1 MEFIKNYIKKSIE
14 TKRNILENEKLLSK
28 IRDVSLVI
36 VDSLKGGGKVLICGN
51 GGSAADSQHIAAE
64 FVSRFYF
71 DRPGLPSMALTVDT
85 SILTAIGNDYGYE
98 KTFSRQVQAC
108 ANKGDVL
115 IGISTSGNSENVVNA
130 INEAKNKGVF
140 TVGLTGEKDGLISS
154 SADITLQI
162 PSSETPI
169 IQESH
174 IMTGH
179 IICALVEK
187 MMFPNP
193 D

>member
-1 MEFIKNYIKKSIE
+1 MEFIKNYIEKSIE
-14 TKRNILENEKLLSK
+14 TKRNILENEKTISQ

-36 VDSLKGGGKVLICGN
+36 AESLKNGGKVLICGN

-64 FVSRFYF
+64 FVNRFYY
-71 DRPGLPSMALTVDT
+71 DRPGLAAMALTVDT

-98 KTFSRQVQAC
+98 KIFSHQVQAY
-108 ANKGDVL
+108 AKKGDVL
-115 IGISTSGNSENVVNA
+115 IGISTSGSSKNVVNA
-130 INEAKNKGVF
+130 ILEAKNKGVY
-140 TVGLTGEKDGLISS
+140 TVGLTGEKKGPIFDN
-154 SADITLQI
+154 ADVTINI
-162 PSSETPI
+162 PSAETPI

-187 MMFPNP
+187 LMFSDEN
-193 D
+193 

>member
-1 MEFIKNYIKKSIE
+1 MEFIKNYIEKSIE
-14 TKRNILENEKLLSK
+14 TKRNILENEKTISQ

-36 VDSLKGGGKVLICGN
+36 AESLKNGGKVLICGN

-64 FVSRFYF
+64 FVNRFYY
-71 DRPGLPSMALTVDT
+71 DRPGLAAMALTVDT

-98 KTFSRQVQAC
+98 KTFSRQVQAY
-108 ANKGDVL
+108 AKKGDVL
-115 IGISTSGNSENVVNA
+115 IGISTSGSSKNVVNA
-130 INEAKNKGVF
+130 ILEAKNKGVY
-140 TVGLTGEKDGLISS
+140 TVGLTGEKKGVIFDN
-154 SADITLQI
+154 ADVTINI
-162 PSSETPI
+162 PSAETPI

-187 MMFPNP
+187 LMFSDEN
-193 D
+193 

>member
-1 MEFIKNYIKKSIE
+1 MEFIKNYIEKSIE
-14 TKRNILENEKLLSK
+14 TKRNILENEKTISQ

-36 VDSLKGGGKVLICGN
+36 AESLKNGGKVLICGN

-64 FVSRFYF
+64 FVNRFYY
-71 DRPGLPSMALTVDT
+71 DRPGLAAMALTVDT

-98 KTFSRQVQAC
+98 KIFSHQVQAY
-108 ANKGDVL
+108 AKKGDVL
-115 IGISTSGNSENVVNA
+115 IGISTSGSSKNVVNA
-130 INEAKNKGVF
+130 ILEAKNKGVY
-140 TVGLTGEKDGLISS
+140 TVGLTGGKKGLIFDN
-154 SADITLQI
+154 ADVTINI
-162 PSSETPI
+162 PSAETPI

-187 MMFPNP
+187 LMFSDEN
-193 D
+193 

>member
-1 MEFIKNYIKKSIE
+1 MDFIKNYIKNSIE
-14 TKRNILENEKLLSK
+14 TKRNILENEKLLSQ

-36 VDSLKGGGKVLICGN
+36 VDSLKKGGKVLICGN

-64 FVSRFYF
+64 FVSRFYY
-71 DRPGLPSMALTVDT
+71 DRPGLPAMALTVDT

-108 ANKGDVL
+108 ANKDDVL
-115 IGISTSGNSENVVNA
+115 IGISTSGSSQNVVNA
-130 INEAKNKGVF
+130 ILEARTKGVY
-140 TVGLTGEKDGLISS
+140 TIGLTGEKHGLIAEYS
-154 SADITLQI
+154 DTTIKI

-179 IICALVEK
+179 IICAMVEK
-187 MMFPNP
+187 IMFPNP